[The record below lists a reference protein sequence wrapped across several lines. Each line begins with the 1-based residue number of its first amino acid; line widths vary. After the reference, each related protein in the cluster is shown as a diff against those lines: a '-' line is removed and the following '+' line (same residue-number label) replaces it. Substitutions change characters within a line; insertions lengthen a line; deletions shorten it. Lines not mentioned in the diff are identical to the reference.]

1 MTVPTIDILYLR
13 VVSEVEFFRHLE
25 REDLVALLGAATKS
39 VFKAGEVVYEE
50 GDDGQSMYVVV
61 KGRFDV
67 YRHHAGRRV
76 TLATVEPGEHFG
88 EIALIASRQRSATVV
103 ARVDSVALRLTK
115 EAVFGHPRIA
125 AQLLRNMARM
135 LAVRLTDADDEILLH
150 RSKEQ
155 AQSEEQAQAAPEAP
169 ARGNGFGPRRGP
181 VRRMAG

>member
-1 MTVPTIDILYLR
+1 
-13 VVSEVEFFRHLE
+13 
-25 REDLVALLGAATKS
+25 
-39 VFKAGEVVYEE
+39 VVYEE
-50 GDDGQSMYVVV
+50 GAEGQSMYVVV

-67 YRHHAGRRV
+67 YRYHEGRRV

-88 EIALIASRQRSATVV
+88 EIALVANRKRSATVS
-103 ARVDSVALRLTK
+103 ARVQSVALRLTK

-155 AQSEEQAQAAPEAP
+155 QAQSEPPTLPVESS
-169 ARGNGFGPRRGP
+169 ARQTIWGPRRGP
-181 VRRMAG
+181 VRRLAG